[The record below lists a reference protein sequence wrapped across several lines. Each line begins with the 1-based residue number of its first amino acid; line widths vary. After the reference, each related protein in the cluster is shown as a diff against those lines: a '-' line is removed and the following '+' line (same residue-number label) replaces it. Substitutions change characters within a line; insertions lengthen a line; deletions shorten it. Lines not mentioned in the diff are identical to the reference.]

1 MSLNIL
7 FTTRDDLVK
16 RTPFAGNI
24 APDILVPHVKTAQD
38 KHLLPIL
45 GTVLF
50 EYLQEQIASG
60 SVSGYY
66 EILLDEYIKDTLV
79 HYTTVEALPFLSYTF
94 SNSGIV
100 RTVGESA
107 QAPTKTE
114 IDFLLDKEIQSAQ
127 FYAQRLRDW
136 LIAFGNQVPQYY
148 QATGNA
154 TMVYPNR
161 GVQYYTGWNL

>member
-1 MSLNIL
+1 M
-7 FTTRDDLVK
+7 FG
-16 RTPFAGNI
+16 GNI
-24 APDILVPHVKTAQD
+24 EPGRLVVFVKTAQD

-50 EYLQEQIASG
+50 QYLQQQIVADT
-60 SVSGYY
+60 VTGYY
-66 EILLDEYIKDTLV
+66 KVLLDEYIKDCLV
-79 HYTTVEALPFLSYTF
+79 HYTAVEALPFLAYTF
-94 SNSGIV
+94 ANAGVV
-100 RTVGESA
+100 RNMGETST
-107 QAPTKTE
+107 APTKEE
-114 IDFLLDKEIQSAQ
+114 IDFLLDKELQSAQ

-161 GVQYYTGWNL
+161 GVQYYTGWNI